1 MKNNKVMEHIMVG
14 MATFTLCS
22 SLIGMTAKA
31 AEAPQ
36 PALTDIHPGTGDKP
50 EDTSKP
56 ITDPQPTDPDKDTKP
71 GEVTQPDHPGEVT
84 NPKQPNMPITDIT
97 VPTNPIV
104 NDMSKYATPNHDEQ
118 EKSLVVHVSSQQF
131 LLYLKDKG
139 MSDTNIPAE
148 LKSKEVFEVFK
159 LTFSKD
165 TADKGVK
172 FCLSDEGSDLCQ
184 NETLSDY
191 FDSLINDLYDTYYSQ
206 V

>member
-31 AEAPQ
+31 AETPQ
-36 PALTDIHPGTGDKP
+36 PVLTDIHPGTGDKP

-56 ITDPQPTDPDKDTKP
+56 ITDPQPTSPDKDTKP

-84 NPKQPNMPITDIT
+84 NPKYPNIPITDIT
-97 VPTNPIV
+97 VPANPILQ
-104 NDMSKYATPNHDEQ
+104 DMGKYATPNRNEQ
-118 EKSLVVHVSSQQF
+118 DKSLVVHVSSQQF

-139 MSDTNIPAE
+139 VSDTIIPDS
-148 LKSKEVFEVFK
+148 LKTQKSFEVFK
-159 LTFSKD
+159 LTFYKD

-172 FCLSDEGSDLCQ
+172 FCLSDEGSDLYQ
-184 NETLSDY
+184 NKALSKY
-191 FDSLINDLYDTYYSQ
+191 FESLLNELYGSYLSK